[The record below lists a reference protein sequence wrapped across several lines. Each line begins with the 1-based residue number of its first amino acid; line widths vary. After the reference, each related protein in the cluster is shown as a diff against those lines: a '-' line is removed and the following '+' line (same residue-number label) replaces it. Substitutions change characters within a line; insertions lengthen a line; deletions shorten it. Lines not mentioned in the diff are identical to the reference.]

1 MQAQQNIDAGVML
14 DRYAATTPPLKL
26 IKAIT
31 WLIWFPLVTSRSSS
45 KQI

>member
-1 MQAQQNIDAGVML
+1 MISGQTSTHMDGIHGLTHASFE
-14 DRYAATTPPLKL
+14 L
-26 IKAIT
+26 INAIT